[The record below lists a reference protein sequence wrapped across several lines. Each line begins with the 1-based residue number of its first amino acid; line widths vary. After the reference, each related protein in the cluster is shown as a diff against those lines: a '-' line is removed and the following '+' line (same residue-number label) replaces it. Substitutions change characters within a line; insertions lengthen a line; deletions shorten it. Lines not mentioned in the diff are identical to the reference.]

1 MASGTI
7 YPYRKFFLDKSHV
20 HHYNG
25 TIHEYVH
32 ILTQSGEQNMKFLKK
47 LDQDLARFWPFWV
60 AILVISIVMTFF
72 NISADALWYDESYSV
87 ATVTHSLGD
96 IITLVSTDSH
106 PPLYYIL
113 LRIAVVLF
121 GNSLTVI
128 RGLSALASVG
138 TVILAFVFLRKRWG
152 SPGALAFAVI
162 FIITPMA
169 IGAAQEAR
177 MYSLASFFVTGMV
190 LAGYAAATDNRLR
203 DWVALG
209 VFAFAATW
217 THYFALIAAGLYWC
231 MLFIKIMITPAQP
244 GEKKLARGTPL
255 FRCLIVGGAVI
266 VLFLPWVVA
275 LANQASRV
283 AKNYWIAP
291 LNLMSV
297 FAILSFPFGQRFGG
311 PHGMTSFYLFI
322 AVHLAAI
329 TGIVRALLKK
339 DREVF
344 LPLSALLVYWLTF
357 ATGVFLSWAIRP
369 IFVERYL
376 LTGMGSLIT
385 AFAFFAHS
393 FHKKRVLAALCVV
406 YLFFTFPILKSTYT
420 MQVNGAGDVVATEYA
435 DRVQP
440 EDIFV
445 HGSEHTFGI
454 FRYYFPDNFHYLYIP
469 EDFIPMGN
477 HQVFQPNVEIGSDL
491 AKYTEKPVTIWA
503 VSRVGEFY
511 STPWNELTEAA
522 YREAAGPMLNIRKE
536 PGWLTILL
544 QEVKYNAEKTE
555 KGSGRASGYL
565 TLKITDIDESL
576 GGKLVYAL
584 YASDPIR
591 EGNFMKSGALNITK
605 GSQSIVLEDIPY
617 GEYAL
622 FAFHD
627 LNGNF
632 QPDFKNN
639 IAVEGIA
646 MGIPPSDLRG
656 EPTFDQLKFTFN
668 EGVEPEDIRMY
679 YPE

>member
-1 MASGTI
+1 M
-7 YPYRKFFLDKSHV
+7 
-20 HHYNG
+20 N
-25 TIHEYVH
+25 
-32 ILTQSGEQNMKFLKK
+32 FLKK
-47 LDQDLARFWPFWV
+47 IDQDLGRFWPFWI
-60 AILVISIVMTFF
+60 AILVISIGMTFF

-87 ATVTHSLGD
+87 ATVTHSMGD
-96 IITLVSTDSH
+96 ILKLVSTDSH

-113 LRIAVVLF
+113 LRVLVVLF
-121 GNSLTVI
+121 GNSLSVI
-128 RGLSALASVG
+128 RGLSALASIG
-138 TVILAFVFLRKRWG
+138 TVVLAYVFLRKRWG
-152 SPGALAFAVI
+152 SPGALAFAVL

-217 THYFALIAAGLYWC
+217 THYFALMAAGLYWC
-231 MLFIKIMITPAQP
+231 LLFIKILITPAKQ

-255 FRCLIVGGAVI
+255 FRCLVVGGAVI
-266 VLFLPWVVA
+266 VLFLPWVFA

-283 AKNYWIAP
+283 AKNFWIQP
-291 LNLMSV
+291 LNLWSV
-297 FAILSFPFGQRFGG
+297 FAILTFPFGQRFGG

-322 AVHLAAI
+322 AVHLI
-329 TGIVRALLKK
+329 VIVGIVRALLRK

-344 LPLSALLVYWLTF
+344 LPLSAFLVYWLTF
-357 ATGVFLSWAIRP
+357 AGGVFLSWAIRP

-376 LTGMGSLIT
+376 ITCMGSLIL

-393 FHKKRVLAALCVV
+393 FGKNRVLIALCAV

-420 MQVNGAGDVVATEYA
+420 MQVNGAGDIVAKEYA
-435 DRVQP
+435 DRVKP
-440 EDIFV
+440 DDIFV

-454 FRYYFPDNFHYLYIP
+454 LRYYFPDNFHYLYIP
-469 EDFIPMGN
+469 ADFIPMGN

-491 AKYTEKPVTIWA
+491 AKYTKEPVTIWA
-503 VSRVGEFY
+503 VSRTGEY
-511 STPWNELTEAA
+511 YPTPWAELTEAPF
-522 YREAAGPMLNIRKE
+522 REPAGPMLNIRKE

-544 QEVKYNAEKTE
+544 QEVRYNPDKTE
-555 KGSGRASGYL
+555 KGSGRESGYL
-565 TLKITDIDESL
+565 TVKVTDIDESL
-576 GGKLVYAL
+576 GGQLVYAL

-591 EGNFMKSGALNITK
+591 PGNFINSGALTVTK
-605 GSQSIVLEDIPY
+605 GSQNIILENIPY
-617 GEYAL
+617 GEYAIV
-622 FAFHD
+622 AFHD
-627 LNGNF
+627 LNGNY

-639 IAVEGIA
+639 KAVEGLA
-646 MGIPPSDLRG
+646 MGVNPAELKG
-656 EPTFDQLKFTFN
+656 EPSFDQLKFSFSEN
-668 EGVEPEDIRMY
+668 VEPDNIRMY

>member
-1 MASGTI
+1 
-7 YPYRKFFLDKSHV
+7 
-20 HHYNG
+20 
-25 TIHEYVH
+25 
-32 ILTQSGEQNMKFLKK
+32 MKFLKND
-47 LDQDLARFWPFWV
+47 DQDLARYWPFWI
-60 AILVISIVMTFF
+60 AILVISVAMTFF

-96 IITLVSTDSH
+96 IIPLVSADVH

-113 LRIAVVLF
+113 LRIAVVIF
-121 GNSLTVI
+121 GNSLAVI
-128 RGLSALASVG
+128 RGLSALASIV
-138 TVILAFVFLRKRWG
+138 TVVLAFAFLRKRWG

-162 FIITPMA
+162 FIVTPMA

-231 MLFIKIMITPAQP
+231 MLFIKIMITPVQP

-266 VLFLPWVVA
+266 VLFLPWA
-275 LANQASRV
+275 LALVNQASRV
-283 AKNYWIAP
+283 AENFWIPP

-311 PHGMTSFYLFI
+311 PYGMISFYLFI
-322 AVHLAAI
+322 AVHLVAI
-329 TGIVRALLKK
+329 AGIVRALIKK

-376 LTGMGSLIT
+376 VTCMGSLML

-393 FHKKRVLAALCVV
+393 LGKKRFLVSVCLL
-406 YLFFTFPILKSTYT
+406 YLICTFPILKSTYT
-420 MQVNGAGDVVATEYA
+420 MQVNGAGDLVAKEYA
-435 DRVQP
+435 DRVKP
-440 EDIFV
+440 DDIFV

-469 EDFIPMGN
+469 EDFPPLGN
-477 HQVFQPNVEIGSDL
+477 HQVFQPNVEIGPDL
-491 AKYTEKPVTIWA
+491 AKYTQEPVTIWA
-503 VSRVGEFY
+503 VNRVGEYY
-511 STPWNELTEAA
+511 STPWAELTEAA
-522 YREAAGPMLNIRKE
+522 YREAAGPMRNIRKE
-536 PGWLTILL
+536 PGWLTIMM
-544 QEVKYNAEKTE
+544 QEVKYNPEKTE
-555 KGSGRASGYL
+555 KGSGRNSGYL
-565 TLKITDIDESL
+565 TVKITDLDASL
-576 GGKLVYAL
+576 GGQLVYAL
-584 YASDPIR
+584 YASDPIAP
-591 EGNFMKSGALNITK
+591 GNFINSGAYNITM
-605 GSQSIVLEDIPY
+605 GSQNIILENIPY
-617 GEYAL
+617 GEYVL

-627 LNGNF
+627 LNGNLA
-632 QPDFKNN
+632 PDFKNDK
-639 IAVEGIA
+639 AVEGLA
-646 MGIPPSDLRG
+646 FGANPAELRG
-656 EPTFDQLKFTFN
+656 APTFDQLKFSFSEN
-668 EGVEPEDIRMY
+668 IEPEDIRMY